1 MLESLSLAAISFAP
15 GLAIGSFLNV
25 IASRV
30 PIHKPIGTSRSV
42 CMSCDAQIRGYDNI
56 PLVSYLVLRGRCRDC
71 KATIPVRYPLVELG
85 TALLVAASFATFG
98 LTWEAL
104 LAAGFCVV
112 LVVLTAIDIEHRIVP
127 NRIVLPAAAVMLVA
141 HTLVDPSPEWAL
153 GALAAFAALFVIA
166 LIQPGGMGMGDVKLC
181 LFLGAMLGWNVFVAL
196 FVGIIAGAVPAVV
209 MTARYGRAA
218 GKLAIPFAPFLA
230 FGGVV
235 ALFFGDRLVDWWL
248 GLTG

>member
-1 MLESLSLAAISFAP
+1 MGESLSLAVIAFGP
-15 GLAIGSFLNV
+15 GLALGSFLNV

-42 CMSCDAQIRGYDNI
+42 CMSCGAQIRGYDNI

-71 KATIPVRYPLVELG
+71 KAKIPVRYPLVELG
-85 TALLVAASFATFG
+85 TALLVAASFAVFG
-98 LTWEAL
+98 LTWDAV

-112 LVVLTAIDIEHRIVP
+112 LVALTAIDIEHRIVP

-141 HTLVDPSPEWAL
+141 HTIVDPSPEWAL
-153 GALAAFAALFVIA
+153 GALSAFAVMFAVA

-181 LFLGAMLGWNVFVAL
+181 LFLGAMLGWNVFVGL
-196 FVGIIAGAVPAVV
+196 FVGIIAGAVPALI
-209 MTARYGRAA
+209 MTVRHGKAAR
-218 GKLAIPFAPFLA
+218 KLAIPFAPFLA
-230 FGGVV
+230 FGGIV
-235 ALFFGDRLVDWWL
+235 ALFFGDQLVDWWL

>member
-85 TALLVAASFATFG
+85 TALLVAASFAAFG
-98 LTWEAL
+98 LTWDAL

-153 GALAAFAALFVIA
+153 GALAAFATLFVDRPDPAGWDGDGRRQA
-166 LIQPGGMGMGDVKLC
+166 LPLSRRDARLERVRRASSSGSS
-181 LFLGAMLGWNVFVAL
+181 
-196 FVGIIAGAVPAVV
+196 PAPCP
-209 MTARYGRAA
+209 RSS
-218 GKLAIPFAPFLA
+218 
-230 FGGVV
+230 
-235 ALFFGDRLVDWWL
+235 
-248 GLTG
+248 